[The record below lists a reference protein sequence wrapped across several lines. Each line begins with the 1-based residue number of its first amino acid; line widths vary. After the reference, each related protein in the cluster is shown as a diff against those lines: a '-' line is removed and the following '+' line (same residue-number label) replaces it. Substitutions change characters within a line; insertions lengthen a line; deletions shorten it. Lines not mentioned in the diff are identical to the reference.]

1 MPTASIYWIVVSNG
15 TMLGVLQNIGSV
27 AKKWKL
33 WSIYICYQRGWINY
47 FISLP
52 SSDYFSDYLRQR
64 KNLAGDGVLQLCSHQ
79 RQLTPVVGIKS
90 CLKRRRFPW
99 KQSLHGRVRFSI
111 LETFLNRKKNIFFTN
126 HDLFCKICFHCKFF
140 LKKLSNLGKISKL
153 FGW

>member
-52 SSDYFSDYLRQR
+52 SSDYFSDYLWQR
-64 KNLAGDGVLQLCSHQ
+64 KDLAGDGVLQLCSHQ
-79 RQLTPVVGIKS
+79 WQLTPVVGIKS

-99 KQSLHGRVRFSI
+99 KQSLHGRVRFSF
-111 LETFLNRKKNIFFTN
+111 LETFLNRNKM
-126 HDLFCKICFHCKFF
+126 FF
-140 LKKLSNLGKISKL
+140 LLTMNCFVKFVFTAN
-153 FGW
+153 FF